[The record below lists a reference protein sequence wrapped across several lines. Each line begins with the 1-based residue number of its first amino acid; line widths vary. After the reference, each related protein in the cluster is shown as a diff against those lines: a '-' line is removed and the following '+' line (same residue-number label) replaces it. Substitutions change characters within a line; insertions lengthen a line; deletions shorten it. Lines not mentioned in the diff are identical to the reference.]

1 MERYLETV
9 ALRNDLTL
17 KEVTLLFYLNQ
28 TDTPRSKKDLADFT
42 GMSKNGLSL
51 TLQRLSSK
59 DLIKVT
65 SASET
70 SQKSGEK
77 LLQIELLP
85 AGLDLLP
92 ELSTVRSDFDAVRFD
107 GFTEDEL
114 DAYNRLSNKIKENIQ
129 KVLMI

>member
-1 MERYLETV
+1 M
-9 ALRNDLTL
+9 
-17 KEVTLLFYLNQ
+17 
-28 TDTPRSKKDLADFT
+28 
-42 GMSKNGLSL
+42 
-51 TLQRLSSK
+51 
-59 DLIKVT
+59 T